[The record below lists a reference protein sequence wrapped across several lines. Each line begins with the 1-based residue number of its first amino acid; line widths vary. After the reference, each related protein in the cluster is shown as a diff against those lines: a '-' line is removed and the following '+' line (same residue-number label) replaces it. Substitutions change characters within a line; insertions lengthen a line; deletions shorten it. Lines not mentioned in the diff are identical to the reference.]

1 VFRSSS
7 GRECRAIVL
16 ATAINAIE
24 LAATDGIDWATLK
37 LVLKGM
43 GNTCAEYRRQGLW
56 CCSLEVS
63 LRAALLPG
71 RAQPLPPAPAPRAAA
86 SVGHPPAPRMQN
98 APASLQ

>member
-1 VFRSSS
+1 MFRSSS

-43 GNTCAEYRRQGLW
+43 GNTCAEYRRQGLG

-63 LRAALLPG
+63 LQRCCLAERSVPAGPGTTPRRGAPSCAAH
-71 RAQPLPPAPAPRAAA
+71 AAP
-86 SVGHPPAPRMQN
+86 
-98 APASLQ
+98 